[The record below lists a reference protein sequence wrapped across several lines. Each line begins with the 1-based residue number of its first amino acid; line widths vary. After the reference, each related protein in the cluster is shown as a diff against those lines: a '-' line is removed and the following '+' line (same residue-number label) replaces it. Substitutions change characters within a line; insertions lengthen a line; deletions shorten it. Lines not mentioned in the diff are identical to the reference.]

1 MESDK
6 WTGFN
11 LRPINILVLSP
22 RAACLVRVCLPFRR
36 SRLSFAFSR
45 AFATCVEHEVI
56 SCPPRDSP
64 RPVFFY
70 YPMTRK
76 SERMSTEVST
86 ITSCSRKQSYITTV
100 VEMSEKNL
108 FSSPENI
115 SRNYLCYKLQE
126 WLSFV

>member
-1 MESDK
+1 MDGIQFEANQHSCPLSSRCLSCPCMSAFSSFSAVFRFFSRIRYLCRAR
-6 WTGFN
+6 G
-11 LRPINILVLSP
+11 NILP
-22 RAACLVRVCLPFRR
+22 TMG
-36 SRLSFAFSR
+36 FA
-45 AFATCVEHEVI
+45 
-56 SCPPRDSP
+56 

-76 SERMSTEVST
+76 RERMSTEVST
-86 ITSCSRKQSYITTV
+86 ITSCSRKQSYITTTV